1 MGFFGK
7 KKEVETEKNNESI
20 LKEELETEVEGLQ
33 NEFRAKQEEITKITE
48 KIQTVKEEYDT
59 TVTNLMAI
67 KKEFNQK
74 KMELDIVQREHRETR
89 EKIKNA
95 QQIKDTK
102 TIDEFNKTENNFK
115 KIKEELDKITKEH
128 KQMKEEITKGQTTL
142 HGIRKQQVEVGKEL
156 DEANSRLYNAKQEL
170 DEKEN
175 FQDTSILTPKERKEI
190 TGNNPTE
197 KKEITG
203 NNPTEKNNAS
213 VIEAASIVV
222 GSLKSKL
229 STTQKELEEIQG
241 LLEEERKAHKKTRQE
256 LIKIK
261 SSAN

>member
-7 KKEVETEKNNESI
+7 KKEVEIEENNESI
-20 LKEELETEVEGLQ
+20 LKEELETEVESLQ
-33 NEFRAKQEEITKITE
+33 NKFRVKQEEITKITE

-59 TVTNLMAI
+59 TVTNLMLI

-128 KQMKEEITKGQTTL
+128 KQMKDEIVKGQTTL

-156 DEANSRLYNAKQEL
+156 DEANSRLYNSKQEL
-170 DEKEN
+170 DKKDN
-175 FQDTSILTPKERKEI
+175 FQDTSILTPKEEKEI
-190 TGNNPTE
+190 KGNNP
-197 KKEITG
+197 I
-203 NNPTEKNNAS
+203 EKNNAS

-229 STTQKELEEIQG
+229 NTTQKELEEIQG
-241 LLEEERKAHKKTRQE
+241 LLEEEREAHKKTRQE

-261 SSAN
+261 SSTN

>member
-59 TVTNLMAI
+59 TVTNLMLI

-74 KMELDIVQREHRETR
+74 KMELDIVQREYRETR
-89 EKIKNA
+89 EKIKNV

-115 KIKEELDKITKEH
+115 KIKEELEKITKEH
-128 KQMKEEITKGQTTL
+128 KQMKDEIAKGQTTL

>member
-7 KKEVETEKNNESI
+7 KKEVEIEENNESI

-33 NEFRAKQEEITKITE
+33 NEFRIKQEEITKITE

-59 TVTNLMAI
+59 TVTNLMLI

-102 TIDEFNKTENNFK
+102 TVDEFNKTENNFK

-128 KQMKEEITKGQTTL
+128 RQMKEEITKGQTTL

-175 FQDTSILTPKERKEI
+175 FQDTSILTPKE
-190 TGNNPTE
+190 

-203 NNPTEKNNAS
+203 NNPVEKNNAS

-229 STTQKELEEIQG
+229 STAQKELEGIQG
-241 LLEEERKAHKKTRQE
+241 LLEEEREAHKKTRQE

-261 SSAN
+261 STTN

>member
-7 KKEVETEKNNESI
+7 KKETEIEKNNESV
-20 LKEELETEVEGLQ
+20 LKEELETEVESLQ
-33 NEFRAKQEEITKITE
+33 NEFRVKQEEITKITE

-59 TVTNLMAI
+59 TVTNLMLI

-128 KQMKEEITKGQTTL
+128 KQMKDEIVKGQTTL

-156 DEANSRLYNAKQEL
+156 DEANSRLYNSKQEL
-170 DEKEN
+170 DKKDN
-175 FQDTSILTPKERKEI
+175 FQDTSILTPKEEREI
-190 TGNNPTE
+190 KGNSP
-197 KKEITG
+197 I
-203 NNPTEKNNAS
+203 EKNNAS

-229 STTQKELEEIQG
+229 NTTQKELEEIQG
-241 LLEEERKAHKKTRQE
+241 LLEEEREAHKKTRQE

-261 SSAN
+261 ASTN

>member
-7 KKEVETEKNNESI
+7 KKEVEIEENNESI

-33 NEFRAKQEEITKITE
+33 NEFRIKQEEITKITE

-59 TVTNLMAI
+59 TVTNLMLI

-175 FQDTSILTPKERKEI
+175 FQDTSILTPKE
-190 TGNNPTE
+190 

-203 NNPTEKNNAS
+203 NNPVEKNNAS

-229 STTQKELEEIQG
+229 STAQKELEGIQG
-241 LLEEERKAHKKTRQE
+241 LLEEEREAHKKTRQE

-261 SSAN
+261 SSTN

>member
-7 KKEVETEKNNESI
+7 KKEVEIEENNESI

-33 NEFRAKQEEITKITE
+33 NEFRVKQEEITKITE

-59 TVTNLMAI
+59 TVTNLMLI

-170 DEKEN
+170 DQKEN
-175 FQDTSILTPKERKEI
+175 FQDTSILTPKE
-190 TGNNPTE
+190 

-203 NNPTEKNNAS
+203 NNPVEKNNAS

-229 STTQKELEEIQG
+229 STAQKELEQIQG
-241 LLEEERKAHKKTRQE
+241 LLEEEREAHKKTRQE

-261 SSAN
+261 SSTN

>member
-7 KKEVETEKNNESI
+7 KKEAEIEENNESV
-20 LKEELETEVEGLQ
+20 LKEELETEVESLQ
-33 NEFRAKQEEITKITE
+33 NEFRVKQEEIIKITE

-59 TVTNLMAI
+59 TVTNLMLI

-128 KQMKEEITKGQTTL
+128 KQMKDEIVKGQTTL
-142 HGIRKQQVEVGKEL
+142 HGIRKQQIEVGKEL
-156 DEANSRLYNAKQEL
+156 DEANSRLYNSKQEL
-170 DEKEN
+170 DKKDN
-175 FQDTSILTPKERKEI
+175 FQDTSILTPKEEEEI
-190 TGNNPTE
+190 KGNNP
-197 KKEITG
+197 I
-203 NNPTEKNNAS
+203 EKNNAS

-229 STTQKELEEIQG
+229 NTTQKELEEIQG
-241 LLEEERKAHKKTRQE
+241 LLEEEREAHKKTRQE

-261 SSAN
+261 SSTN

>member
-7 KKEVETEKNNESI
+7 KKEVEIEENNESI

-33 NEFRAKQEEITKITE
+33 NEFRIKQEEITKITE

-59 TVTNLMAI
+59 TVTNLMLI

-175 FQDTSILTPKERKEI
+175 FQDTSILTPKE
-190 TGNNPTE
+190 

-203 NNPTEKNNAS
+203 NNPAEKNNAS

-241 LLEEERKAHKKTRQE
+241 LLEEEREAHKKTRQE
-256 LIKIK
+256 LVKIK
-261 SSAN
+261 SSVN